1 MHSPGGPLIPIGP
14 RLPGSPLGPAG
25 PGSPRAPTRS
35 GGRKRISRTAPALL
49 GPAPAPPTPAPTIS
63 REQRGPLVFS
73 GSRQPWGGGAVR
85 RGSVLPRVS
94 APAPPAA
101 GPPWTPVLRG
111 PWGPT
116 GELGRLRPEWR
127 SGWEPAAARAGIS
140 LPLAHSH
147 TGACTPLTHSPR
159 RLPSPG
165 LPWTAGEPQSGAG
178 SSGAPGVG
186 GTARS
191 VTVSTATCGGR
202 GQWGGYQCLTGDRP
216 ARPVEA
222 GLGGQAASR
231 TLPGVETRLTGAQN
245 FIRTACGFPAAQ
257 FITFIV

>member
-25 PGSPRAPTRS
+25 PGSPRVPTRS

-73 GSRQPWGGGAVR
+73 GSRQPWGRGAVR

-111 PWGPT
+111 PWRPT

-147 TGACTPLTHSPR
+147 TGACSPLTHSPR

-202 GQWGGYQCLTGDRP
+202 GQWGGY
-216 ARPVEA
+216 
-222 GLGGQAASR
+222 
-231 TLPGVETRLTGAQN
+231 
-245 FIRTACGFPAAQ
+245 
-257 FITFIV
+257 